1 MAAALTMVDGVH
13 ILGKKK
19 VSPTS
24 LGPQRA
30 GRDSMH
36 MGIRCLQTAPPP
48 EGPTLTH

>member
-30 GRDSMH
+30 GRDSIH
-36 MGIRCLQTAPPP
+36 MGTRCLQPPPP
-48 EGPTLTH
+48 EDPTLTH